1 MAADVSLPTAPQQMP
16 AIEKVTLSILMPCLN
31 EARSLPNC
39 IAKAK
44 SYLARQPF
52 SGEIVI
58 ADNGSTDGSR
68 EIAESLGVRV
78 ICVEKRGYGQ
88 ACGRGSKPPEANT

>member
-1 MAADVSLPTAPQQMP
+1 MP

-68 EIAESLGVRV
+68 EIAESLGVHV
-78 ICVEKRGYGQ
+78 IASKSAVMVRL
-88 ACGRGSKPPEANT
+88 CGWGSKPPEANT

>member
-88 ACGRGSKPPEANT
+88 ALRVGIEAARGE